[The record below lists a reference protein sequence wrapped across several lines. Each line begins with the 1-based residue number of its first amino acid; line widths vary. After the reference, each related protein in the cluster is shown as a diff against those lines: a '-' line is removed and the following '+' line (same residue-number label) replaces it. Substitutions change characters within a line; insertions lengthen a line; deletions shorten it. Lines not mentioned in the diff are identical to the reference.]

1 MDALLLRFKILSS
14 PVVKRLFGALLI
26 LLLVGCS
33 PLLSGL
39 QALSSGADS
48 TPVVS
53 SPTPPE
59 ASGLPETQ
67 TEEAPTSQPAQKTAL
82 PTASETSSVLTV
94 WLPPQFDPQAGTPA
108 GELLKARLQAFLD
121 DHPGLQLDVRLKAL
135 EGPGGMFD
143 ALVTASG
150 AAPQALPDLAAL
162 PRPILEKA
170 ALKGLLYTFDGL
182 TSVLSQEDWY
192 GYARELAR
200 LQQSTF
206 GLPFAGDA
214 LVFIYQPLEG
224 KEPPRTWGR
233 LLEYPGT
240 WGFAAADP
248 EALFTLA
255 LYQGLGGKIQ
265 DAQGRPALDGKVLSD
280 VLTFYINA
288 LQAGQVSD
296 RLAQFETQEQ
306 VWKAYQEG
314 QFPMAVTWASPA
326 LTAQRAALIS
336 LPTQTGTAYTLATG
350 WCWALANPQSQKRA
364 LSAELAE
371 FLVEGD
377 FLAQWSEAGG
387 FLPPRGDALDGWQ
400 SAARRDLAVELSTT
414 AHLAPSADI
423 LSTLG
428 PVLQRAVLQVL
439 RQEMTASEAAQIAAQ
454 SLGNP

>member
-1 MDALLLRFKILSS
+1 LRLKICNAEGGQVLSRMLCLLWL
-14 PVVKRLFGALLI
+14 

-33 PLLSGL
+33 PLGSLLPAASETASPASTGTGSL
-39 QALSSGADS
+39 AETPSTDTPTAQPIQA
-48 TPVVS
+48 
-53 SPTPPE
+53 
-59 ASGLPETQ
+59 
-67 TEEAPTSQPAQKTAL
+67 TAL
-82 PTASETSSVLTV
+82 PTADETSSVLTV

-108 GELLKARLQAFLD
+108 SELLKARLQAFVD
-121 DHPGLQLDVRLKAL
+121 DHPGLQLDVRIKAL

-162 PRPILEKA
+162 PRPILEKS
-170 ALKGLLYTFDGL
+170 ALKGLLYSFDGL
-182 TSVLSQEDWY
+182 TTVLSQEDWY

-214 LVFIYQPLEG
+214 LVFIYQPVEG

-248 EALFTLA
+248 DALLTLA

-265 DAQGRPALDGKVLSD
+265 DVQGRPALEGEVLSD
-280 VLTFYINA
+280 VLAFYINA

-326 LTAQRAALIS
+326 LTAQRAALIP
-336 LPTQTGTAYTLATG
+336 LPTQGGTAYTLATG
-350 WCWALANPQSQKRA
+350 WCWALASPQSEKRA

-377 FLAQWSEAGG
+377 FLAGWSEAGG

-400 SAARRDLAVELSTT
+400 SVPRRDLAVELSKS
-414 AHLAPSADI
+414 AHLVPSSDI
-423 LSTLG
+423 LSSLG
-428 PVLQRAVLQVL
+428 PALQHAMLQVL
-439 RQEMTASEAAQIAAQ
+439 RQELTASEAAQIAVQ